1 MSDDA
6 ESLLYLFE
14 DLKNLLKTY
23 LPDEQV
29 TQIQDAFVV
38 ARDAHE
44 GQSRSSGEPYI
55 THPVAVATILA
66 EMHLDYE
73 TISAALLH
81 DVIEDTPV
89 TKEQLAEQFGVAVA
103 ELVSGVSKLDK
114 LKFRDHKEAQAENFR
129 KMVMAMVQ
137 DIRVILIKLADRTH
151 NMRTLGSLRPD
162 KRRRIA
168 RETLEIFSP
177 IANRLG
183 IHSFKSELEELGFEA
198 LYPMRT
204 RVLREAVKRARGN
217 RKEVIDSVYEEI
229 VGRLEENK
237 IPAKIAGREKNLYSI
252 YTKMVKKELRF
263 FEVMDIYAFRVIVQ
277 DIDTCYRVLGQMH
290 SLYKPRPGR
299 FKDYIAIPK
308 TNGYQ
313 SLHTSLVGPHGVPVE
328 IQIRTEYMDQMADK
342 GVAAHWAYKSD
353 SDTTGTTA
361 QVRAQMWMKNLLELQ
376 QSAGSSFEFIESVKT
391 DLFPDEIYVFTP
403 EGRIHEL
410 PAGATAVD
418 FAYAV
423 HTDIGNNC
431 VGARV
436 DRQPFPLSRPLTSGQ
451 TIEIIT
457 APGARPNAAWLN
469 FVVTSKAR
477 TKIRQYLKNLR
488 AEESIILGR
497 RLLGHSLGGKKIE
510 DVPAEN
516 LQQVLADTRHDN
528 LDGLLADIGL
538 GNQMSVVIA
547 RRLLGQH
554 DPDAEKRASSGTYRK
569 LPIRGAGGMLVTFA
583 KCCRPIPG
591 DAIIAHIS
599 PGKGLVVHQESC
611 PNIRGY
617 NREPDKYQPVQWD
630 MEQLGEQEFKTNI
643 IVEVVN
649 HQGVL
654 AQLANVISATG
665 ANIQGISTEERD
677 ARIYLVNLLITAK
690 HRVHLADIM
699 RKIRV
704 MPDVIRVNRATS
716 KLRIKDSDS

>member
-1 MSDDA
+1 MSREA
-6 ESLLYLFE
+6 GSLLYLFE
-14 DLKNLLKTY
+14 DLKTLLGSY
-23 LPDEQV
+23 LPEEQV
-29 TQIQDAFVV
+29 TRIQDAFLV

-44 GQSRSSGEPYI
+44 GQTRSSGEPYI

-73 TISAALLH
+73 TISAALMH

-89 TKEQLAEQFGVAVA
+89 TKEQLASQFGPAVA

-183 IHSFKSELEELGFEA
+183 IHTFKSELEELGFEA
-198 LYPMRT
+198 LYPMRA
-204 RVLREAVKRARGN
+204 RILRESVKRARGN
-217 RKEVIDSVYEEI
+217 RKEVIDSVYKEI
-229 VGRLEENK
+229 AGRLQDAGIKAEVC
-237 IPAKIAGREKNLYSI
+237 GREKNLYSI
-252 YTKMVKKELRF
+252 YNKMVKKELRF
-263 FEVMDIYAFRVIVQ
+263 YEVMDIYAFRVIVD

-342 GVAAHWAYKSD
+342 GVAAHWAYKSNGD
-353 SDTTGTTA
+353 ITGSTA
-361 QVRAQMWMKNLLELQ
+361 QIRAQRWMKNLLELQ

-403 EGRIHEL
+403 EGRILEL
-410 PAGATAVD
+410 PAGATPVD

-423 HTDIGNNC
+423 HTDIGNSC

-436 DRQPFPLSRPLTSGQ
+436 ERQPFPLSRPLTSGQ

-469 FVVTSKAR
+469 FVVTSRAR
-477 TKIRQYLKNLR
+477 TKIRQFLKNLR

-497 RLLGHSLGGKKIE
+497 RLLSHSLGGKKFEEI
-510 DVPAEN
+510 PAEN
-516 LQQVLADTRHDN
+516 LQQVLQDTRHES

-554 DPDAEKRASSGTYRK
+554 EQEPEKKTSPAYRK
-569 LPIRGAGGMLVTFA
+569 LPIRGASGMLVSFA

-591 DAIIAHIS
+591 DAIVAHIS
-599 PGKGLVVHQESC
+599 PGKGLVVHQEGC

-630 MEQLGEQEFKTNI
+630 MEHLGEQEFKTGI
-643 IVEVVN
+643 QVEVVN

-665 ANIQGISTEERD
+665 ANIHSISTEEKD
-677 ARIYLVNLLITAK
+677 ARVYQVNLLITAK

-704 MPDVIRVNRATS
+704 MPDVLRVNRTTS
-716 KLRIKDSDS
+716 RLRTKEADS

>member
-1 MSDDA
+1 M
-6 ESLLYLFE
+6 YLFQSLK
-14 DLKNLLKTY
+14 DLISTY
-23 LPDEQV
+23 LPAEQV
-29 TQIQDAFVV
+29 VLVQHAYLT

-55 THPVAVATILA
+55 THPVAVARILA
-66 EMHLDYE
+66 DMHLDHE
-73 TISAALLH
+73 TLMAALLH

-89 TKEQLAEQFGVAVA
+89 TKSQLAEMYGTAVA

-168 RETLEIFSP
+168 RETLEIFAP

-183 IHSFKSELEELGFEA
+183 IHSIKTELEELGFEA
-198 LYPMRT
+198 LYPMRS
-204 RVLREAVKRARGN
+204 RVLRESVKRARGN
-217 RKEVIDSVYEEI
+217 RKEIIDSIKAEI
-229 VGRLEENK
+229 GGRLEEVK
-237 IPAKIAGREKNLYSI
+237 IGAEIKGREKHLYSI
-252 YTKMVKKELRF
+252 YTKMVKKEVQF
-263 FEVMDIYAFRVIVQ
+263 HEVMDIYAFRVIVR

-328 IQIRTEYMDQMADK
+328 VQIRTEYMDQMADK
-342 GVAAHWAYKSD
+342 GVAAHWAYKQD
-353 SDTTGTTA
+353 GDTTGTTA
-361 QVRAQMWMKNLLELQ
+361 QRRAQRWMKSLLELQ

-403 EGRIHEL
+403 EGRILEL
-410 PAGATAVD
+410 PAGATPVD

-423 HTDIGNNC
+423 HTDIGHAC

-436 DRQPFPLSRPLTSGQ
+436 DRQPYPLSRQLNSGQ

-457 APGARPNAAWLN
+457 APSARPNAAWLN
-469 FVVTSKAR
+469 FVVTSRAR
-477 TKIRQYLKNLR
+477 TKIRQFLKNLR
-488 AEESIILGR
+488 SEESIVLGR
-497 RLLGHSLGGKKIE
+497 RLLGHALGGKRLEEIA
-510 DVPAEN
+510 PEN
-516 LQQVLADTRHDN
+516 IKKVLLDTKHDT

-538 GNQMSVVIA
+538 GNAMSVVIA
-547 RRLLGQH
+547 RRLLGNVEELNIEHTLPQH
-554 DPDAEKRASSGTYRK
+554 VRK
-569 LPIRGAGGMLVTFA
+569 LPIKGADGMLVTFA
-583 KCCRPIPG
+583 NCCRPIPG
-591 DAIIAHIS
+591 DPIIAHIS
-599 PGKGLVVHQESC
+599 PGKGLVIHLESC
-611 PNIRGY
+611 RNIRGY
-617 NREPDKYQPVQWD
+617 SKEPDKYLPVQWD
-630 MEQLGEQEFKTNI
+630 PEVTGDHEFRTGI
-643 IVEVVN
+643 QIEVIN

-654 AQLANVISATG
+654 AQLANTIAATG
-665 ANIQGISTEERD
+665 ANIQGISTEEKD
-677 ARIYLVNLLITAK
+677 ARVYQVNLLITTK
-690 HRVHLADIM
+690 SRIHLADVM

-704 MPDVIRVNRATS
+704 MPDVLRVSRT
-716 KLRIKDSDS
+716 RQ